1 MLSYWQIGSVYGM
14 GTEIEAPKESHL
26 SRQVAPI
33 SITISLFAL
42 VLLIAIF
49 EGRNI
54 GGGFIEAV
62 SLICLSAMVPACL
75 ARTTSLLPLGSGT
88 ARVISFTAILIAL
101 SFVANLLAPT
111 YFSNFFVTTFVIV
124 GLVCS
129 TLDESELLEEAS
141 VFLSVV
147 LGMRLAAFYAAGL
160 EISQDPSSA
169 YIDAAREAIGSAF
182 FSFWLAAI
190 SLGFLVLVCIRGN
203 FENAGKGNLLS
214 GIPLANKDFS
224 VIAYSSLSFAGF
236 MIPLIWIGQLET
248 VQEFSEGSHL
258 GIVWAIFSTII
269 LLLHSFF
276 RSEGWNV
283 LGALLAVNWILY
295 SIGHIHEIGNELP
308 SLFAQDGFIGAFS
321 WFFLWFWMNFFA
333 IFFASRGVFGD
344 IAPRREKGQFRVWW
358 DSNSYPV
365 MISLALIVA
374 LVVRSA
380 WNVIP
385 AMNANGTGLWDMT
398 GGSDP
403 WYMKRIVDYVIAER
417 SHLIF
422 DHDRAYPAGGINP
435 RPPLFSWSLA
445 MVGLGLSWVLE
456 MPASETVWWSMA
468 ALPAI
473 YGALIVLPIAGIA
486 TRAHGK
492 RAGIIAAWLIALMP
506 GHMSRS
512 TFAMSDHDSFAM
524 LFLAIAFYFWMRA
537 LEGVDGKKTFQSASS
552 NPLYVIAGIRETW
565 RRNPQMMANATMSG
579 IAFSVMALGWKGF
592 VYGPGILFLAYSF
605 QVAVNIF
612 RGRDSLQFTS
622 AALQMML
629 TATLIPI
636 PFYAWPGLELIF
648 APSGLQPMFY
658 IIGFTFA
665 VGWVSSSFRDKPWLL
680 VIMSG
685 SALFGSILA
694 LLFILQQAELYNGWD
709 ILFTGGFYFSKNKIF
724 GTIGEAQ
731 APDRGVLFASY
742 GPIVAIIAICC
753 AFVLLWRGSRRNRS
767 GLTLLG
773 LWTIIATYMAWTAGR
788 FIINATPA
796 MAVVGGIGISM
807 LWGAANFPAFSKVW
821 RNSGIGT
828 PRSRFRSIWPASK
841 ARPGVP
847 AVVMVILMISSQHA
861 TFGIDSGIPRGEQSA
876 YEVDQSLYDIA
887 PDILRHEFVV
897 PLLDWGFSAMNNEP
911 YKPGEA
917 GLWYMGTFGPSFNSQ
932 GWNEAY
938 NWLSQQDSEQEF
950 SERPAFV
957 SWWDYGF
964 QALASGQHPTVA
976 DNFQSGIPN
985 SGAMLLSAGQEDTLS
1000 LFIATLAIGDRKL
1013 NDGKMSEEFG
1023 AVLDSYMSTSQVNE
1037 FDEIMSNGDLGFVL
1051 DRSMA
1056 LVATYGDSELLM
1068 GKSLSENGLP
1078 LEGDSWSVV
1087 KNGELVAGPTN
1098 NESEALAEFDIAR
1111 GSSSSYEIHDLDDA
1125 SHFDLGG
1132 YRYTRDLVDDYYDI
1146 STGLHRAN
1154 AKFGMMR
1161 AFLISAFTLE
1171 DLVGIYDGISS
1182 IDTYEVSNYGDSHGE
1197 TTTRNHEI
1205 RYFAVDNRLF
1215 PLGGMYYQ
1223 DYQDYHRGQTTGI
1236 FHAPTHLSGLDLD
1249 NYISTTYQTNQGLKT
1264 PQEYNDQYLED
1275 LRSQASG
1282 ASTAEDMIQMTDI
1295 DYQHRDIFFETM
1307 VARTYVG
1314 YGTST
1319 LGLQSVGGQLGD
1331 AEAPSTWI
1339 APSAISGSPG
1349 SYLEG
1354 ALALPGAMMNH
1365 FVLSNWYDPTDGAN
1379 CEKNETGANI
1389 NQYCG
1394 TIYDSNRNV
1403 KVLKYYSG
1411 ATLEGTVTL
1420 EGEGPVPSARILIE
1434 RDAFSGEDAV
1444 DNDSRTFWIPIG
1456 KTQADQNGHFSF
1468 TAPSGKIRITAF
1480 SGNPDLDEARNSIIT
1495 SGIGNSMF
1503 ELFTENSENRNIN
1516 PISGILGGVYGSTWL
1531 SETIVNISGLEG
1543 HSNGKS
1549 VIEAQITVPTSSAAG
1564 LLTWSG
1570 ESDFDGEPVSD
1581 VGVILTPE
1589 SSEISIQPYQTRTSN
1604 GSMQGESLIFSGI
1617 GEVTFSGE
1625 GTVISEGAI
1634 SVSEFTGNHTQTIYD
1649 NHSISGDGWFSGKG
1663 TIVGNVPGV
1672 YPVCVNNSVPH
1683 GETVCSEGDELFI
1696 LNGSVS
1702 ASGKFTS
1709 EGVSQFSREL
1719 FQTSLIGSGTFIT
1732 DPSHDLEQYGTFN
1745 GTGSFS
1751 GNGVFSGP
1759 MVSPGSFHVV
1769 DALPGDYS
1777 ITIDFG
1783 DKQVELDEIFS
1794 IPLIPSPSQYP
1805 VTISAGAIK
1814 GEVVLEN
1821 GDALSTQVSIFPDN
1835 SSSEDSIAECDGV
1848 VTQACFI
1855 SPDEDGAFSVGPIVP
1870 GTFVAQ
1876 IDVDEDGFPE
1886 ISQTYIFESNV
1897 GTLESFPSR
1906 VPATSDIE
1914 FTLEDE
1920 GESVD
1925 NLELIFKSQNQ
1936 SVQPVHAIFDNS
1948 SKSYYAELLPGEWI
1962 LNYTLSEDKQL
1973 WQRIEVGTDD
1983 IIESFDFLISQV
1995 VNGIIVDEGNKEDP
2009 NQPASPIPN
2018 QEVVFHWSGFTLSAF
2033 SDSSG
2038 QFTII
2043 LPRGEIVHATVER
2056 AVGAGGFI
2064 ANGTKFVVSE
2074 GMDNLTLE
2082 LTESM
2087 IVLGSVGLNREG
2099 NSYNQGIPG
2108 WEPISA
2114 QAIDMDAEIAT
2125 SVIWREEVDE
2135 LGRFE
2140 MILPLGNWSF
2150 SLDAGE
2156 IGSSST
2162 ENIEINST
2170 SVDMSTELVLFPQS
2184 NSSVTI
2190 DFFIDHNGDNNAS
2203 NGSYVTYPFE
2213 IKPLTPKGL
2222 GLAINSSDS
2231 RWTSTGVAEISLEP
2245 GRYRIVVERAN
2256 SSADEPF
2263 DTLYDMNEIFDVPL
2277 GSTGIERSVI
2287 FEPLWLVNITLR
2299 NESGDILPNHEIKL
2313 EDIENGWIQ
2322 TFITDDDGRI
2332 VEYINE
2338 GEWVLVV
2345 EEFETFPGVFEGLRR
2360 SISISQENAGNRQT
2374 FFTTELAVATISLQ
2388 YDGPP
2393 VSAMEEVGVT
2403 FSSQDGLGSL
2413 TKTVADWS
2421 NDVVIRLTP
2430 GLWNIEMN
2438 HTTEDGV
2445 RFVIENTTLAESG
2458 VFVGMSPII
2467 IDIVSFVQLSGQIF
2481 WDLDE
2486 DGLPGF
2492 SEGLANASVN
2502 LSSEDGTSNYNL
2514 TSNSNGEWSIF
2525 LPQQGVWGLSV
2536 SKEGFGTEDDQV
2548 TLSSTSLRIET
2559 EISAGEVEAS
2569 GSLSYIDESC
2579 ISSGDWEVQLIPS
2592 HGIVRDSILIEG
2604 NEQGSWSTNI
2614 QPGSWIAYS
2623 YSISSSQSCVGLVS
2637 IDSLEV
2643 GVEGASIDSSLTLG
2657 GTVNVDTNW
2666 IDLSGNDHDL
2676 TEIENYDLRM
2686 EFGGLSWSQELNEN
2700 GALSL
2705 LLPPGTAQAST
2716 EFEVDENGINVTY
2729 SGGKG
2734 ITVRAG
2740 QESPLRTLTIDRVSK
2755 QDIIATVL
2763 TDSRIE
2769 VQKLNPSCQ
2778 EGCEFEMAEFTIS
2791 IHYDGHNSF
2800 DTYDAVA
2807 TVPGTDGIL
2816 WNVEFQNSTGNWTQS
2831 LNFDLGLDNENQR
2844 EILVRVTP
2852 ANSSYAHDFVD
2863 GHNIIVKISTSQ
2875 GYSTQVELV
2884 VDVPAIR
2891 GLELNNEQSI
2901 FFDPEDENV
2910 ILSIPFS
2917 NLGNADESFSFE
2929 FGYSDWWDILGPM
2942 EQPVSP
2948 FADGLASFTLI
2959 RNSDQPLPEEYT
2971 ETLEFTVSDL
2981 FLNSYLGQVNLI
2993 ADSAILSIKGE
3004 DVRLLG
3010 QPFPTYGVVETY
3022 AVEITN
3028 AGKVDAEGV
3037 TLLATLCHDIECNS
3051 VVGVNSSSTSDVLAM
3066 NESTFFISMD
3076 YTQFDQREK
3085 FYILF
3090 EIEGEDLSE
3099 QAQACESS
3107 KSEGKPSCIEE
3118 ADLFVASE
3126 SNENLK
3132 YMAYVFILLLLGALI
3147 YFTRRP
3153 GRRVSAPF

>member
-1 MLSYWQIGSVYGM
+1 ME
-14 GTEIEAPKESHL
+14 TEIEAPEEGNL
-26 SRQVAPI
+26 SRQIAPI
-33 SITISLFAL
+33 SITISLLAL
-42 VLLIAIF
+42 VFLTAIL

-54 GGGFIEAV
+54 GGRFLEDAL
-62 SLICLSAMVPACL
+62 LICLSAMIPACL
-75 ARTTSLLPLGSGT
+75 ARVTHLIPLGSGT
-88 ARVISFTAILIAL
+88 SRVISFSAIMIIL
-101 SFVANLLAPT
+101 SFTANLLAPT
-111 YFSNFFVTTFVIV
+111 YFTNFFITTFVVV
-124 GLVCS
+124 GFVCS
-129 TLDESELLEEAS
+129 ALNESELLEESS
-141 VFLSVV
+141 VFLSTV

-160 EISQDPSSA
+160 GIPKNSSS
-169 YIDAAREAIGSAF
+169 IFTDVAREAIGSAF
-182 FSFWLAAI
+182 FSFWLASI

-203 FENAGKGNLLS
+203 FENRGQGKLLS
-214 GIPLANKDFS
+214 GIPFVSNDVS
-224 VIAYSSLSFAGF
+224 VLAYSSLSFVGF
-236 MIPLIWIGQLET
+236 MIPLVWIGQLET
-248 VQEFSEGSHL
+248 IQEFSEGSHL
-258 GIVWAIFSTII
+258 GVVWAIFSSIV

-321 WFFLWFWMNFFA
+321 WFFLWFWLNFFA

-344 IAPRREKGQFRVWW
+344 IAPKRERGQFRVWW
-358 DSNSYPV
+358 DSNSYPIL
-365 MISLALIVA
+365 ISLALIIA

-380 WNVIP
+380 WNIIP

-445 MVGLGLSWVLE
+445 MGGLALSWILE
-456 MPASETVWWSMA
+456 MPADDAIWWSMG

-486 TRAHGK
+486 TRAYGK

-537 LEGVDGKKTFQSASS
+537 LEGVDGKKVFQNASS
-552 NPLYVIAGIRETW
+552 NPLYVIAGMRETW

-622 AALQMML
+622 AALQMMI

-636 PFYAWPGLELIF
+636 PFYAWPGLELLF
-648 APSGLQPMFY
+648 APSGMQPMFY

-680 VIMSG
+680 VIISG
-685 SALFGSILA
+685 SSLFGSILA
-694 LLFILQQAELYNGWD
+694 LLFILQGADLYNGWD

-753 AFVLLWRGSRRNRS
+753 AFVLLWRGSRRNKS

-807 LWGAANFPAFSKVW
+807 LWSSANFSGFTKVW

-847 AVVMVILMISSQHA
+847 AMIMVILMISSQHA

-897 PLLDWGFSAMNNEP
+897 PLLDWGFSAMNSES

-938 NWLSQQDSEQEF
+938 DWLSQQDSEQEF

-985 SGAMLLSAGQEDTLS
+985 SGAMLLSAGQEDTIS

-1013 NDGKMSEEFG
+1013 NDGEMSEEFRN
-1023 AVLDSYMSTSQVNE
+1023 VLDSFMSVPQVNE
-1037 FDEIMSNGDLGFVL
+1037 FDAIMSNGDRGFVL

-1056 LVATYGDSELLM
+1056 LIATYGDAELLM
-1068 GKSLSENGLP
+1068 GKALSENGLP
-1078 LEGDSWSVV
+1078 MEQDSWLVV
-1087 KNGELVAGPTN
+1087 KNGEVFAGPTS
-1098 NESEALAEFDIAR
+1098 NESEALAEFDLAR
-1111 GSSSSYEIHDLDDA
+1111 LSSSSFEIHDIDEA

-1132 YRYTRDLVDDYYDI
+1132 YRYTRDLIDDYYDI

-1161 AFLISAFTLE
+1161 AFLISTFTLE
-1171 DLVGIYDGISS
+1171 DLVGVYNGISS
-1182 IDTYEVSNYGDSHGE
+1182 IDTYEVSNYGDSHGG

-1264 PQEYNDQYLED
+1264 PQEYNDQYLSD

-1295 DYQHRDIFFETM
+1295 DYQHRDTFFETM

-1319 LGLQSVGGQLGD
+1319 LGLQSISGQLGD

-1365 FVLSNWYDPTDGAN
+1365 FVLSNWYDPTDGAK
-1379 CEKNETGANI
+1379 CEKNETGENI

-1434 RDAFSGEDAV
+1434 RDAFSGEDTV

-1456 KTQADQNGHFSF
+1456 KTQADQDGDFSF
-1468 TAPSGKIRITAF
+1468 TVPSGKIRITAF
-1480 SGNPDLDEARNSIIT
+1480 SGDPDLDEARNSIVT
-1495 SGIGNSMF
+1495 GGIGNSMF
-1503 ELFTENSENRNIN
+1503 ELFTENSQNRNIN
-1516 PISGILGGVYGSTWL
+1516 PISGILGDVYGSTWL
-1531 SETIVNISGLEG
+1531 SETIVNISGPEG
-1543 HSNGKS
+1543 HSNGES
-1549 VIEAQITVPTSSAAG
+1549 IVEAQITVPTSSATG
-1564 LLTWSG
+1564 VLTWSG

-1581 VGVILTPE
+1581 VAVILTPA
-1589 SSEISIQPYQTRTSN
+1589 SSEISISPYQTRTSN
-1604 GSMQGESLIFSGI
+1604 GSMEGESLIFTGV

-1634 SVSEFTGNHTQTIYD
+1634 SVSEFTGNQTQTIYD

-1663 TIVGNVPGV
+1663 TIVGSVPGD
-1672 YPVCVNNSVPH
+1672 YPVCVNNTVPQ
-1683 GETVCSEGDELFI
+1683 GDSACSDGGDVFL

-1709 EGVSQFSREL
+1709 QGVSQFSREL
-1719 FQTSLIGSGTFIT
+1719 FQTTLIGSGTFIT
-1732 DPSHDLEQYGTFN
+1732 DPSQELDHFGTFN

-1759 MVSPGSFHVV
+1759 MVSPGTFHVV
-1769 DALPGDYS
+1769 DALPGDYT

-1821 GDALSTQVSIFPDN
+1821 GDALSTVVSIFPDN
-1835 SSSEDSIAECDGV
+1835 SSSEYSIDECADV
-1848 VTQACFI
+1848 ITQACFV
-1855 SPDEDGAFSVGPIVP
+1855 SPDEDGAFSIGPIIP

-1886 ISQTYIFESNV
+1886 ISQTYIFESNA
-1897 GTLESFPSR
+1897 GTLESFPSK
-1906 VPATSDIE
+1906 VPHTSDIQ
-1914 FTLEDE
+1914 FSLEDN

-1925 NLELIFKSQNQ
+1925 GLELIFRSQNQ
-1936 SVQPVHAIFDNS
+1936 SIDPVHAIFDNS
-1948 SKSYYAELLPGEWI
+1948 SKNYYAELLPGEWI
-1962 LNYTLSEDKQL
+1962 LNYTLSEEKQL
-1973 WQRIEVGTDD
+1973 WQRIEVETDD
-1983 IIESFDFLISQV
+1983 IIETFDFLVSQV
-1995 VNGIIVDEGNKEDP
+1995 VNGIIVDDGNKEDP

-2018 QEVVFHWSGFTLSAF
+2018 QEVIFHWSGFTLTAT

-2038 QFTII
+2038 KFSII
-2043 LPRGEIVHATVER
+2043 LPRGEAVHATVER
-2056 AVGAGGFI
+2056 AVGAGGFV
-2064 ANGTKFVVSE
+2064 ANGTKFVVTE

-2108 WEPISA
+2108 WEPIFA
-2114 QAIDMDAEIAT
+2114 QAFDMDAEIGT
-2125 SVIWREEVDE
+2125 SVIWRDEVDE

-2140 MILPLGNWSF
+2140 MILPFGNWTL

-2156 IGSSST
+2156 IGSSSS
-2162 ENIEINST
+2162 EPIEINST
-2170 SVDMSTELVLFPQS
+2170 SVDMSTELLLIPES
-2184 NSSVTI
+2184 NGSVTI

-2203 NGSYVTYPFE
+2203 NGTYVTYPFE

-2222 GLAINSSDS
+2222 GLAINSSDT
-2231 RWTSTGVAEISLEP
+2231 RWTSTGIAEISLEP

-2277 GSTGIERSVI
+2277 GSTSIARSVV

-2299 NESGDILPNHEIKL
+2299 NESGDTLPNHEVRF

-2322 TFITDDDGRI
+2322 TFITDDDGRV

-2338 GEWVLVV
+2338 GDWVFVV
-2345 EEFETFPGVFEGLRR
+2345 EDFETFPGVFEGLRR
-2360 SISISQENAGNRQT
+2360 SISVSQSNAGNRLT
-2374 FFTTELAVATISLQ
+2374 FFTTELAIATISLQ
-2388 YDGPP
+2388 YDDAPIS
-2393 VSAMEEVGVT
+2393 VMEEMDMIFT
-2403 FSSQDGLGSL
+2403 SQDDLGSL
-2413 TKTVADWS
+2413 TATVADWGD
-2421 NDVVIRLTP
+2421 DVVIRLTP
-2430 GLWNIEMN
+2430 GPWNVEMN
-2438 HTTEDGV
+2438 HTTQDGV
-2445 RFVIENTTLAESG
+2445 RVVIENTTLAESG
-2458 VFVGMSPII
+2458 VFVGISPII
-2467 IDIVSFVQLSGQIF
+2467 IDVSSYVQLSGQIF
-2481 WDLDE
+2481 WDLDV

-2492 SEGLANASVN
+2492 SEGLANASVH
-2502 LSSEDGTSNYNL
+2502 LSSDDNSSSHNL
-2514 TSNSNGEWSIF
+2514 TSDSNGEWSIF
-2525 LPQQGVWGLSV
+2525 LPQQGVWNISV
-2536 SKEGFGTEDDQV
+2536 SKEGFGTENDQV
-2548 TLSSTSLRIET
+2548 TLSSTSLKIDT

-2569 GSLSYIDESC
+2569 GSLSYIEDSC

-2592 HGIVRDSILIEG
+2592 QGIARDSILIAG
-2604 NEQGSWSTNI
+2604 NQQGAWSANL
-2614 QPGSWIAYS
+2614 QPGSWIAYT
-2623 YSISSSQSCVGLVS
+2623 YSVSSSQSCIGLVS
-2637 IDSLEV
+2637 MDSLEV

-2657 GTVNVDTNW
+2657 GTINLDTNW
-2666 IDLSGNDHDL
+2666 IDLSGNNHNL
-2676 TEIENYDLRM
+2676 LEIENYDLIM
-2686 EFGGLSWSQELNEN
+2686 EFSSLSWSQELDEN
-2700 GALSL
+2700 GAVTL
-2705 LLPPGTAQAST
+2705 LLPPGTVQASS

-2734 ITVRAG
+2734 VTVRAG

-2755 QDIIATVL
+2755 QDIIPTILSNNRV
-2763 TDSRIE
+2763 E
-2769 VQKLNPSCQ
+2769 VQKLDPSCVD
-2778 EGCEFEMAEFTIS
+2778 ECVFEMAEFMIS

-2800 DTYDAVA
+2800 DTYQVVA

-2816 WNVEFQNSTGNWTQS
+2816 WNVEFQNSTGNWTRS
-2831 LNFDLGLDNENQR
+2831 LDFNLGLENENQR
-2844 EILVRVTP
+2844 EILVRVSP
-2852 ANSSYAHDFVD
+2852 PNSSYAHDFLE
-2863 GHNIIVKISTSQ
+2863 GHKIIVRISTSQ
-2875 GYSTQVELV
+2875 GYSTEVELA

-2901 FFDPEDENV
+2901 FFDSEDQNI
-2910 ILSIPFS
+2910 ILAIPFS
-2917 NLGNADESFSFE
+2917 NIGNADESFSFE
-2929 FGYSDWWDILGPM
+2929 FEYSDWWDVLGPM

-2948 FADGLASFTLI
+2948 FSEGMASFTLI
-2959 RNSDQPLPEEYT
+2959 RSSDQPLPEGYT
-2971 ETLEFTVSDL
+2971 ETLEFTVYDL
-2981 FLNSYLGQVNLI
+2981 FNNSYLGQANLI

-3004 DVRLLG
+3004 EVRLLG

-3022 AVEITN
+3022 AVEISNT
-3028 AGKVDAEGV
+3028 GKVDAESV

-3090 EIEGEDLSE
+3090 QIEGEDLSE